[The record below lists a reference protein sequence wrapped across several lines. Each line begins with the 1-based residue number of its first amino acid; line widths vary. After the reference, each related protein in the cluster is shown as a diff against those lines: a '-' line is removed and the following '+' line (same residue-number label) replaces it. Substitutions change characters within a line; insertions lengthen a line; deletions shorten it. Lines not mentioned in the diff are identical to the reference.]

1 MEIPARLNAFA
12 IEKPRW
18 INKVVFSGSVMN
30 GKYLKQWQENLP
42 NARFINQYGP
52 TEATASCTYYEVNER
67 VKENTLLPI
76 GKAYKNYNVFLLNK
90 DNTLTEKGQVGEICV
105 SGPCLAL
112 GYYGNREL
120 TEKAF
125 VQNPLNNSYK
135 ELIYKTGDLG
145 RMSPSGDFE
154 YIGRI
159 DRQIKHIGH
168 RIELEEIEKV
178 ALDFQGVTA
187 SAVVY
192 CKEKST
198 LWLFYTG
205 SAQMKDLV
213 LYFREVLPAFMVPRK
228 VVKRQEMPL
237 LPNGKIDYNTLNTYT
252 EKGM

>member
-1 MEIPARLNAFA
+1 
-12 IEKPRW
+12 
-18 INKVVFSGSVMN
+18 
-30 GKYLKQWQENLP
+30 
-42 NARFINQYGP
+42 
-52 TEATASCTYYEVNER
+52 
-67 VKENTLLPI
+67 
-76 GKAYKNYNVFLLNK
+76 
-90 DNTLTEKGQVGEICV
+90 
-105 SGPCLAL
+105 
-112 GYYGNREL
+112 
-120 TEKAF
+120 
-125 VQNPLNNSYK
+125 
-135 ELIYKTGDLG
+135 
-145 RMSPSGDFE
+145 MSPSGDFE